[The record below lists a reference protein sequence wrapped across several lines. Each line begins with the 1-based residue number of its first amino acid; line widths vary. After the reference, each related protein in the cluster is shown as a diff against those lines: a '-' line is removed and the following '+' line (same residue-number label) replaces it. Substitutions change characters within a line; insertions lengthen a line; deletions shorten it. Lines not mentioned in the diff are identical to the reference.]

1 MNKTKVPKSNL
12 CQKCKI
18 VKSITEFRHYSKNIC
33 TPCLRMWERAYYAK
47 LCIKDAIRLMKM
59 ACFWCEETNE
69 DRGLDR
75 KDNSNLKIKRER
87 EL

>member
-1 MNKTKVPKSNL
+1 
-12 CQKCKI
+12 
-18 VKSITEFRHYSKNIC
+18 
-33 TPCLRMWERAYYAK
+33 MWERVYYAK